1 MPLQDLKLKK
11 KKKKKSMNHGKLL
24 RLFLEEKP
32 GAKNSSRSQR
42 KVIAN
47 IKQNAH
53 LLNSQ

>member
-1 MPLQDLKLKK
+1 MPLQDLKLK